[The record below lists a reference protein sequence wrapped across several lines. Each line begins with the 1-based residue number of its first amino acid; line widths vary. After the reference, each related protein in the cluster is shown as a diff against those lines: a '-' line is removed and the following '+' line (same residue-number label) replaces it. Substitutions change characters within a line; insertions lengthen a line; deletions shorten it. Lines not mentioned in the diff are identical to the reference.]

1 MLQTFEIHL
10 PQKLQNLLV
19 PLDLN
24 QYDMAEI
31 FIQNFKDLKDLPTFN
46 SSDDSMALKPK
57 FGVVVDV
64 IFIV

>member
-46 SSDDSMALKPK
+46 GSDNSMAL
-57 FGVVVDV
+57 
-64 IFIV
+64 